1 MFFHA
6 PCEVVRTVILYSF
19 LYTQQR
25 AVILS
30 GARDSAR
37 SEGPRCSRH
46 VLRVIFVPLMKYSEP
61 LSITLRRTVGLALA
75 IGIGVGLVQHRLRLI
90 PVTTLLAL
98 WFTLGGHFVD
108 LFCWN
113 VLAPKVTTPKSRV
126 WARLAGWFMGG
137 TALYAGMLGT
147 RWLLTAHGPPSW
159 PWWIGGAF
167 FIAAELIAHLLLL
180 LRGRPSVYADFD

>member
-1 MFFHA
+1 MPF
-6 PCEVVRTVILYSF
+6 
-19 LYTQQR
+19 
-25 AVILS
+25 
-30 GARDSAR
+30 
-37 SEGPRCSRH
+37 
-46 VLRVIFVPLMKYSEP
+46 SEP
-61 LSITLRRTVGLALA
+61 WRTTALRTGSIAL
-75 IGIGVGLVQHRLRLI
+75 GVGLGVGLYQRHLAVVPL
-90 PVTTLLAL
+90 VTLLAL

-113 VLAPKVTTPKSRV
+113 VLAPKVTTPKFRV

-147 RWLLTAHGPPSW
+147 RWLLTAHGAPSW